1 MKYILVADDEPLN
14 QSIFQEMLEGQYECK
29 MVDDGQECLE
39 SVETRLP
46 DLILLDVAM
55 PRLDGTTVCKKLKK
69 DQHTRHIP
77 IILVSAYASENDKK
91 SGLAAGADDYVTK
104 PFDIDDLQ
112 QRIEHLLDR
121 P

>member
-14 QSIFQEMLEGQYECK
+14 QTIFQEMLDGVYECK
-29 MVDDGQECLE
+29 TVDDGQACLE
-39 SVETRLP
+39 SVESRTP

-55 PRLDGTTVCKKLKK
+55 PRVDGTAVCRKLKN
-69 DQHTRHIP
+69 DEQTRHIP

-112 QRIEHLLDR
+112 QRIEQLLDK